1 MDVRLVYGVFA
12 ILFML
17 GVYVNELACSFM
29 PMEVER
35 KQMFQDHYQHI
46 FSKCQPRENAMAR
59 LV

>member
-1 MDVRLVYGVFA
+1 MDVRLISGVFA

-17 GVYVNELACSFM
+17 GVCANEPACSCM